1 MLFRS
6 MVKGGSI
13 TAMVADQAYGIGVT
27 AARAAAPSLLAKK
40 VDPFLVVGADIVDKA
55 NVVDG
60 WRTSLHREP
69 PQSVLNAS
77 K

>member
-1 MLFRS
+1 

-13 TAMVADQAYGIGVT
+13 TAMVADQAYAIGVT
-27 AARAAAPSLLAKK
+27 AARAAALSLLAKK

-55 NVVDG
+55 NVADG

-69 PQSVLNAS
+69 PQSVLDAS